1 MPGGR
6 FELPT
11 NPESF
16 RGCSTAADD
25 KSRVLDSSFAL
36 MTVQFCEL
44 HSEPVSL
51 SLQQFQAYLRIVLLS
66 QCDRGDAARSARLG
80 QRTK

>member
-16 RGCSTAADD
+16 RGCSTAEDG
-25 KSRVLDSSFAL
+25 KSRGLDFSFAL
-36 MTVQFCEL
+36 MNARFREL
-44 HSEPVSL
+44 HWELALL
-51 SLQQFQAYLRIVLLS
+51 SLQQFQAYLPVVSSL
-66 QCDRGDAARSARLG
+66 QCGRANAV
-80 QRTK
+80 